1 MRIIAGKHRGRV
13 LKEFKGREIRPT
25 ADRAKEAI
33 FNILQTEIL
42 GSSFLDLYC
51 GTGNMGI
58 EAISR
63 GAEKVVLVDSSKDS
77 IALARANV
85 EMLKESAEIYCTDA
99 LSYVLSARG
108 KFDII
113 FLDPPYTIDATPVL
127 EAIASSGILA
137 DDGVIIYEH
146 SEDFKVGEI
155 DFLDHLNT
163 RKYGIAHFEFYG
175 VKL

>member
-33 FNILQTEIL
+33 FNILQTEIY
-42 GSSFLDLYC
+42 GSTFLDVYC

-63 GAEKVVLVDSSKDS
+63 GAEKVVFVDSSKES
-77 IALARANV
+77 VQIAKFNL
-85 EMLKESAEIYCTDA
+85 EMIKENAEIVCQDA
-99 LSYVLSARG
+99 LTYAGTTRE
-108 KFDII
+108 KFDVI
-113 FLDPPYTIDATPVL
+113 FLDPPYGIDATPVL
-127 EAIASSGILA
+127 ETLA
-137 DDGVIIYEH
+137 KNGVLNDGGVIIYEH
-146 SEDFKVGEI
+146 SEDFQVGEI
-155 DFLDHLNT
+155 EGLEHKNT

-175 VKL
+175 VKQ